1 MRDVILCTTII
12 DVSEAKSSVVIYLNL
27 ARIEPNQLLSSC
39 MNPES
44 QDGRH
49 SAGTSYEAKL
59 PPYTQQHHQGTPW
72 PTTGIFK

>member
-1 MRDVILCTTII
+1 MTDIILCTAII
-12 DVSEAKSSVVIYLNL
+12 DVSEAKSSIVIYPKL
-27 ARIEPNQLLSSC
+27 ARIEPDQLLSSC
-39 MNPES
+39 MIPES

-59 PPYTQQHHQGTPW
+59 PSYTQQHHQGTPR